1 MTLTTCEHLI
11 NWLFYLVGP
20 KFLQKSI
27 IQSPAYIYTSH
38 RVSGNTVRKGRYED
52 VLQFKVCILITSK
65 SFPFFKS
72 VLSQPPYPSIPGLR
86 GMIAWLCKEKMVPW
100 NKTTLYLL
108 VANALDVSFF
118 LHFSLQILGLS
129 EVLYTDYLFPNLRTL
144 NYYCLHFV

>member
-1 MTLTTCEHLI
+1 
-11 NWLFYLVGP
+11 
-20 KFLQKSI
+20 
-27 IQSPAYIYTSH
+27 
-38 RVSGNTVRKGRYED
+38 
-52 VLQFKVCILITSK
+52 
-65 SFPFFKS
+65 
-72 VLSQPPYPSIPGLR
+72 
-86 GMIAWLCKEKMVPW
+86 MIAWLCKEKMVPW